1 MQGSMGEAFALR
13 DPAEVAALAAAFV
26 AAICLILNLIVFR
39 RVSKALRDRLQVER
53 ETALLRWSDEAIAA
67 LAEAERLCAQ
77 KLDLFKPDEFLLRQS
92 DAVTGLSSLLD
103 RGQFY
108 FPNADSDRYSNR
120 RASAEPG
127 HKQDAMEALFQA
139 YLTLRNI
146 DPNEKGPALA
156 AAAQRLF
163 EHRKMFV
170 EEVFGGIDSRRR
182 RPAGASFDRMK
193 RPEAP
198 AVRRRAELRG
208 SPQAAA

>member
-1 MQGSMGEAFALR
+1 MQGIGEAFALR
-13 DPAEVAALAAAFV
+13 DPVEMTALAAAII
-26 AAICLILNLIVFR
+26 AAICLVLNLIVFR

-67 LAEAERLCAQ
+67 LADAERLCAQ
-77 KLDLFKPDEFLLRQS
+77 KLELFKPEDFLRRQS
-92 DAVTGLSSLLD
+92 DAVTTLSSLLD

-146 DPNEKGPALA
+146 DLNEKGPALA

-163 EHRKMFV
+163 EHRKLFV

-182 RPAGASFDRMK
+182 RPAAPAFEKMQK
-193 RPEAP
+193 PEAP
-198 AVRRRAELRG
+198 AQRRRADMRG

>member
-1 MQGSMGEAFALR
+1 MQSIGEAFALR
-13 DPAEVAALAAAFV
+13 DPAEMTALAAAII
-26 AAICLILNLIVFR
+26 AAICLVLNLIVFR

-67 LAEAERLCAQ
+67 LADAERLCAQ
-77 KLDLFKPDEFLLRQS
+77 KLELFKPEDFLRRQS

-182 RPAGASFDRMK
+182 RPAGPAFEKMQKAEAAS
-193 RPEAP
+193 P
-198 AVRRRAELRG
+198 RRRADMRG

>member
-1 MQGSMGEAFALR
+1 MQSSIGEAFALR
-13 DPAEVAALAAAFV
+13 DPLEWAAVAAALIAAL
-26 AAICLILNLIVFR
+26 CLILNWIVFQR
-39 RVSKALRDRLQVER
+39 IMNALRDRLRVER
-53 ETALLRWSDEAIAA
+53 DSALLRWSDEAIGA

-77 KLDLFKPDEFLLRQS
+77 KLDLFKPDEFLHRQS
-92 DAVTGLSSLLD
+92 NALTALSSLLD
-103 RGQFY
+103 RGQFF

-163 EHRKMFV
+163 EHRKLFV

-182 RPAGASFDRMK
+182 RPAVSAYDTK
-193 RPEAP
+193 QKAEKP
-198 AVRRRAELRG
+198 AMRRGAELRRP
-208 SPQAAA
+208 PQAAA

>member
-1 MQGSMGEAFALR
+1 MQGIGEAFALR
-13 DPAEVAALAAAFV
+13 DPVEMTALAAAII
-26 AAICLILNLIVFR
+26 AAICLVLNLIVFR

-77 KLDLFKPDEFLLRQS
+77 KLELFKPEDFLRRQS
-92 DAVTGLSSLLD
+92 DVVTLLSSLLD

-108 FPNADSDRYSNR
+108 YPNADSDRYSNR

-163 EHRKMFV
+163 EHRKLFV

-182 RPAGASFDRMK
+182 RPAGPAFEKMQK
-193 RPEAP
+193 PEAAAP
-198 AVRRRAELRG
+198 RRRADMRG

>member
-1 MQGSMGEAFALR
+1 MQSSIGEAFALR
-13 DPAEVAALAAAFV
+13 DPAEWGAVAAALIAAL
-26 AAICLILNLIVFR
+26 CLILNWIVFR
-39 RVSKALRDRLQVER
+39 RISKALRDRLRAER
-53 ETALLRWSDEAIAA
+53 ESGLLRWSDEVIAA

-77 KLDLFKPDEFLLRQS
+77 KLELFKPEDFLRRQS
-92 DAVTGLSSLLD
+92 DVVTVLSSLLD
-103 RGQFY
+103 RGQFFY
-108 FPNADSDRYSNR
+108 PNTDSDRYSNR

-146 DPNEKGPALA
+146 DANEKGPALA

-170 EEVFGGIDSRRR
+170 QEAFGSVDPRRR
-182 RPAGASFDRMK
+182 RPAAAAFETLKAED
-193 RPEAP
+193 AP
-198 AVRRRAELRG
+198 VRRRADMRR